1 MYEGKSHTLFAKYAV
16 PQMIGLLFN
25 SVYMIVDGVFIGNRL
40 GRDAMAA
47 AAVSVPLVEI
57 LIALSMAVATG
68 AGVLISSHLG
78 QGEKEKARHIF
89 SLAALCTAVM
99 GLLISVLGNIFIH
112 PLAELLGSTPVI
124 HDEAIS
130 YMWYIITFSPFL
142 LFSFLL
148 SGLVRNDNRPKL
160 AMFALMF
167 GSVSNIVLDYV
178 FMYPLNMG
186 IAGAA
191 LATAL
196 GPIFSVLIMLPH
208 FIFKRGDL
216 YLTKFKLKWRSICS
230 VYVLGFP
237 SFIME
242 FTIGIITFVYNFA
255 IVHYGFG
262 EIGLAAYLV
271 IGYLMLIIL
280 TLFLGMAQGLQ
291 PVFSYFM
298 GTGEEKRSKSLLG
311 FSIKAFL
318 AIGVLCYV
326 LIVFF
331 SRGFFTIFNPGD
343 IELINFMESKSL
355 PYFSGFFL
363 AGFNILMIS
372 YAPYWCIFINNEGS
386 NNITVEIGGH
396 VYEVEAETYGHIF
409 RDELW
414 DAGTYSASFASI
426 NGMEG
431 TATCYTYKYRMEVT
445 GRLNNAV
452 EDTTYVILSN
462 IENITFEQ
470 AWKASGLSGD
480 TADYF
485 DPAEAVIIN
494 RTR

>member
-68 AGVLISSHLG
+68 AGVLISAHLG

-130 YMWYIITFSPFL
+130 YMWYIVTFSPFL

-167 GSVSNIVLDYV
+167 GSVSNIILDYV

-208 FIFKRGDL
+208 FIFKRGNL
-216 YLTKFKLKWRSICS
+216 YLTKFKLKWKNLCS

-318 AIGVLCYV
+318 TIGILCYI
-326 LIVFF
+326 LIIFF
-331 SRGFFTIFNPGD
+331 SRGFFSIFNPED

-355 PYFSGFFL
+355 LYFSGFFL

-372 YAPYWCIFINNEGS
+372 YWQANERTSKALTVSLSRSVIWPPILIAVLPLIFGS
-386 NNITVEIGGH
+386 
-396 VYEVEAETYGHIF
+396 
-409 RDELW
+409 
-414 DAGTYSASFASI
+414 
-426 NGMEG
+426 
-431 TATCYTYKYRMEVT
+431 
-445 GRLNNAV
+445 
-452 EDTTYVILSN
+452 
-462 IENITFEQ
+462 
-470 AWKASGLSGD
+470 
-480 TADYF
+480 
-485 DPAEAVIIN
+485 EAVWLCHSISEVMTAVTAGVLIVYFKRKKEN
-494 RTR
+494 QKVGF